1 MSLTNRC
8 LTVIGCV
15 LVAFTIL
22 LRVIGVFTYLPVS
35 FVDEVIYIEPAINM
49 AQGDKPLATGM
60 DLQLTNKGI
69 IGLNKVYHL
78 TTPINWAIR
87 IPFLCLVGNVIIGK
101 GISEMAIL
109 VIFTL
114 AFVFA
119 LKARINWPIA
129 VFSLGV
135 LLFYRYTG
143 FASAGRPDLL
153 CAAFGLLSFGLI
165 LRADKARWFFLF
177 AAGMCS
183 GLSFITHQFGG
194 IVWGG
199 VSTALLC
206 WNLWPKGYRDFIR
219 CLLLFIGGGAAIG
232 ATYIIYVFQND
243 FEAWRSQFFWLV
255 ELKKHLNFNPRL
267 ASVEVLKNILMRNPL
282 PWFLLLLVFSTCRHI
297 KNMPIVAIA
306 LAFMAIGIAWRVNG
320 FEHYNTAYNV
330 HFWTLLCLAIAF
342 GLPELINSVEY
353 EKHLRFIAIATLA
366 SFIIV
371 GILGNIN
378 IICSTFFLNH
388 ADAFH
393 KRQEILSGIPDNAN
407 VLVSSSLYFE
417 VLPKNKVLMAHHEK
431 MDLDDFDFIIL
442 STPTPLIKYGQDQWV
457 DVLTAVQ
464 NESFNHGYSLFSY
477 ETEKKLGWTVPLTPV
492 QPSTLGCYIFKR
504 NK

>member
-1 MSLTNRC
+1 MSLTSRC
-8 LTVIGCV
+8 LTLIGCA
-15 LVAFTIL
+15 LVAFTIF
-22 LRVIGVFTYLPVS
+22 LRVIGVFTYLPIS

-49 AQGDKPLATGM
+49 AQGGKPLATGM
-60 DLQLTNKGI
+60 DVQLTNKGI
-69 IGLNKVYHL
+69 IGLKKVYHL

-87 IPFLCLVGNVIIGK
+87 IPFVCVAGDAIIGK
-101 GISEMAIL
+101 GISEIAIL
-109 VIFTL
+109 VVFAL

-119 LKARINWPIA
+119 LKALINWPIA
-129 VFSLGV
+129 VFILGV

-153 CAAFGLLSFGLI
+153 CAAFGLLSLGLI
-165 LRADKARWFFLF
+165 LRADNARWFLLF
-177 AAGMCS
+177 TAGMCS
-183 GLSFITHQFGG
+183 GLSFLTHQFGG
-194 IVWGG
+194 IIWGG

-206 WNLWPKGYRDFIR
+206 WNHWPEGYRKFVR
-219 CLLLFIGGGAAIG
+219 CLLLFVGGGVAIG
-232 ATYIIYVFQND
+232 AAYIIYVFQND

-267 ASVEVLKNILMRNPL
+267 ASVEVIRNILIRNPL
-282 PWFLLLLVFSTCRHI
+282 PWFLLLLVFLTCRRI
-297 KNMPIVAIA
+297 KNMPIMAIA

-320 FEHYNTAYNV
+320 FEHYNTAYNA
-330 HFWTLLCLAIAF
+330 HFWTLLCLAVAF
-342 GLPELINSVEY
+342 GLPELINSVEHK
-353 EKHLRFIAIATLA
+353 KHLRCIIIAILP

-371 GILGNIN
+371 GILGNVN
-378 IICSTFFLNH
+378 VICSTFFLNH

-393 KRQEILSGIPDNAN
+393 KRQEILGGIPGNAN

-431 MDLDDFDFIIL
+431 MDLEDFDFIIL
-442 STPTPLIKYGQDQWV
+442 SSSSPPVKYGQDQWV

-464 NESFNHGYSLFSY
+464 NECFRQGYSLFSC
-477 ETEKKLGWTVPLTPV
+477 ETEKKLDWTVPLTPV